1 MNGRTPY
8 PVDCDGLRFSF
19 EYFPPKNDEMET
31 QLFQTVTALS
41 VFAPAFVT
49 VTYGAGGST
58 KARSLTTVK
67 RMIGEMEIA
76 NTAAHLTC
84 VGAPKAEVDAVI
96 DEFLACGVR
105 HFVALRGDPQGGI
118 GSVYEPFPGGYE
130 NAAALVK
137 ALRARGDF
145 EISVSAYP
153 EKHPESPDVAA
164 DIDMR
169 LATSVS
175 RPTGSP
181 VSKSDSHEAATPM
194 SGTDCPAPFSGTG
207 GAAAGAIPAEAGVAM
222 TAAATVTY
230 TIKHK
235 AENKLEEVRRLDA
248 AIKLEEDTI
257 DLLKA
262 DWALLTQPNRLERL
276 VTVFAAD
283 LQLAPTPST
292 QLARP
297 EELPMLRADLPPSEE
312 DKKAKDKAADNI
324 AAVIEADNIATGS
337 VAR

>member
-164 DIDMR
+164 DIDM
-169 LATSVS
+169 L
-175 RPTGSP
+175 
-181 VSKSDSHEAATPM
+181 
-194 SGTDCPAPFSGTG
+194 
-207 GAAAGAIPAEAGVAM
+207 
-222 TAAATVTY
+222 
-230 TIKHK
+230 
-235 AENKLEEVRRLDA
+235 
-248 AIKLEEDTI
+248 
-257 DLLKA
+257 
-262 DWALLTQPNRLERL
+262 
-276 VTVFAAD
+276 
-283 LQLAPTPST
+283 
-292 QLARP
+292 
-297 EELPMLRADLPPSEE
+297 
-312 DKKAKDKAADNI
+312 
-324 AAVIEADNIATGS
+324 
-337 VAR
+337 

>member
-105 HFVALRGDPQGGI
+105 HFVALRGDPQGG
-118 GSVYEPFPGGYE
+118 
-130 NAAALVK
+130 
-137 ALRARGDF
+137 
-145 EISVSAYP
+145 
-153 EKHPESPDVAA
+153 
-164 DIDMR
+164 
-169 LATSVS
+169 
-175 RPTGSP
+175 
-181 VSKSDSHEAATPM
+181 
-194 SGTDCPAPFSGTG
+194 
-207 GAAAGAIPAEAGVAM
+207 
-222 TAAATVTY
+222 
-230 TIKHK
+230 
-235 AENKLEEVRRLDA
+235 
-248 AIKLEEDTI
+248 
-257 DLLKA
+257 
-262 DWALLTQPNRLERL
+262 
-276 VTVFAAD
+276 
-283 LQLAPTPST
+283 
-292 QLARP
+292 
-297 EELPMLRADLPPSEE
+297 
-312 DKKAKDKAADNI
+312 
-324 AAVIEADNIATGS
+324 
-337 VAR
+337 